1 MTESTSV
8 SRGIRKDGSDTV
20 GFEFNSDGRNAM
32 LNIYARCLS
41 SPSTS
46 HIIDISL
53 DLQATANEAGAG
65 INGEIVREEEAP
77 FIQDVRTTGVG
88 KAEPQE
94 PILNL
99 SPFSE
104 DGSIRADDSWL
115 NGGLRSSKKKK
126 DKKMSWSDD

>member
-1 MTESTSV
+1 MHIKDYKVRHVPKGSKG
-8 SRGIRKDGSDTV
+8 SRGFRGFRGSKECKECKGSRGSKGCEPD
-20 GFEFNSDGRNAM
+20 A
-32 LNIYARCLS
+32 
-41 SPSTS
+41 
-46 HIIDISL
+46 
-53 DLQATANEAGAG
+53 
-65 INGEIVREEEAP
+65 
-77 FIQDVRTTGVG
+77 G

-126 DKKMSWSDD
+126 DKRMSWSDD

>member
-1 MTESTSV
+1 MRANAILADRLDEA
-8 SRGIRKDGSDTV
+8 
-20 GFEFNSDGRNAM
+20 FE
-32 LNIYARCLS
+32 
-41 SPSTS
+41 PPE
-46 HIIDISL
+46 IDH
-53 DLQATANEAGAG
+53 QTTANKVGAG
-65 INGEIVREEEAP
+65 MNGELVREEEAP
-77 FIQDVRTTGVG
+77 LIQDVRTTDAG

-126 DKKMSWSDD
+126 DKRMSWSDD